1 MRAKRARQRSLF
13 DAGYPDH
20 QMGRGLAAIS
30 AVLDQHPEFVDWIA
44 EDVDRGGRSF
54 MGRAG
59 LPCEVILRCGILK
72 HLWQSDYRELEFVL
86 ADSASARRFTR
97 IDPLRPPKRSALQ
110 RCIRAVRAETWE
122 RINRAL
128 LGTAKDDRIET
139 GHKVRID
146 STVTETHILEPSD
159 SQLLYDAVRVLS
171 RLLARGREKLGP
183 DAFPF
188 HDHRRAAKRRK
199 WKIPKARM
207 KRKVKLYRELLAVV
221 RRTSRY
227 ADGALA
233 AVEGREE
240 PWLDDWRTQVAHYRD
255 LAGKVV
261 SQTVRRVLKGETVSA
276 EEKVVSLF
284 EFHTDIIRKG
294 GRRVQYGHKVNLGSG
309 ASGLVFDAVVEAG
322 NPADSSRCLPMIER
336 HAAIYGSM
344 PQQVAFDGGYAS
356 KANLADAKALA
367 CADATPNATDR
378 DAEGLAAGGQPVS
391 ADECDWLSTPAPGD
405 ANAPLCELEFREI
418 IRLEGSIEGVA
429 PDYTDFVIDA
439 FTPDGRL
446 VASVRFDTL
455 EETPRPMSGGLWLR
469 PTEDELS
476 VVILEA
482 FPVPRE

>member
-1 MRAKRARQRSLF
+1 MAQGVIFIVTQGLSHRQRELPMRAKRARQRSLF
-13 DAGYPDH
+13 DTEYPDH
-20 QMGRGLAAIS
+20 RMGRGLAAIS
-30 AVLDQHPEFVDWIA
+30 AVLDRHPEFVDWIA
-44 EDVDRGGRSF
+44 EDVDGGGRSS

-86 ADSASARRFTR
+86 VDSASAKRFTR
-97 IDPLRPPKRSALQ
+97 INPLRPPKRSALQ
-110 RCIRAVRAETWE
+110 RRIGAVRSETWE

-128 LGTAKDDRIET
+128 LGTARNDEIET
-139 GHKVRID
+139 GEKVRID
-146 STVTETHILEPSD
+146 STVTETQILEPSD

-171 RLLARGREKLGP
+171 RLLARGRKTLGP

-221 RRTSRY
+221 RRTLRY

-240 PWLDDWRTQVAHYRD
+240 PWLDDWRAQVANYRD

-261 SQTVRRVLKGETVSA
+261 SQTVRRVLNGETVPA

-284 EFHTDIIRKG
+284 EPHTDIIRKG

-336 HAAIYGSM
+336 HAEIYGSM
-344 PQQVAFDGGYAS
+344 PEQVAFDGGYAS
-356 KANLADAKALA
+356 KANLADAKALGVDDVVFHKGKGLKA
-367 CADATPNATDR
+367 ADMASSPRVYGRLRNFRAGMEATPLR
-378 DAEGLAAGGQPVS
+378 WYMG
-391 ADECDWLSTPAPGD
+391 CAPSLG
-405 ANAPLCELEFREI
+405 PTQSCSPPF
-418 IRLEGSIEGVA
+418 
-429 PDYTDFVIDA
+429 
-439 FTPDGRL
+439 
-446 VASVRFDTL
+446 
-455 EETPRPMSGGLWLR
+455 LR
-469 PTEDELS
+469 RIP
-476 VVILEA
+476 
-482 FPVPRE
+482 

>member
-13 DAGYPDH
+13 DTGYPDH
-20 QMGRGLAAIS
+20 EMGRGLATIS
-30 AVLDQHPEFVDWIA
+30 AVLDQHPEFVDWIG
-44 EDVDRGGRSF
+44 EDVDRGGRSS
-54 MGRAG
+54 MGRVG
-59 LPCEVILRCGILK
+59 LPSEVILRCGVLK
-72 HLWQSDYRELEFVL
+72 QLWQSDYRELEFVL

-128 LGTAKDDRIET
+128 LGTAKDDGIEA
-139 GHKVRID
+139 GRKVRID

-188 HDHRRAAKRRK
+188 HDHRRTAKRKK

-221 RRTSRY
+221 RRTLRY
-227 ADGALA
+227 TDGALA

-255 LAGKVV
+255 LAGMVV
-261 SQTVRRVLKGETVSA
+261 RQTVRRVLRGETVPA
-276 EEKVVSLF
+276 GEKVVSLF
-284 EFHTDIIRKG
+284 EPHTDIIRKG

-344 PQQVAFDGGYAS
+344 PEQVACDGGYAS
-356 KANLADAKALA
+356 KANLAEAKALGVH
-367 CADATPNATDR
+367 DMVFHKKKGLKATDMASSPR
-378 DAEGLAAGGQPVS
+378 VYRRLRNFRAGMEAVVSYLKRCFGLRRCNWRGLAQFRAFVWS
-391 ADECDWLSTPAPGD
+391 AVVTHNLWVIARHKLKLKPA
-405 ANAPLCELEFREI
+405 
-418 IRLEGSIEGVA
+418 
-429 PDYTDFVIDA
+429 
-439 FTPDGRL
+439 
-446 VASVRFDTL
+446 
-455 EETPRPMSGGLWLR
+455 
-469 PTEDELS
+469 
-476 VVILEA
+476 
-482 FPVPRE
+482 